1 MACARPVYSGV
12 IYLELCSQSFVELL
26 KFASVSDLARV
37 PHALDLSSPNMAASV
52 NAALKPLETL
62 SKIVNQP
69 SRQEVAIVSWTIRS
83 LVLSMG
89 INDQIC

>member
-1 MACARPVYSGV
+1 MKKTRSKKSRDTIA
-12 IYLELCSQSFVELL
+12 LT
-26 KFASVSDLARV
+26 SDLARV

-69 SRQEVAIVSWTIRS
+69 SRHGGEQQTVT
-83 LVLSMG
+83 
-89 INDQIC
+89 DF